1 MCNNI
6 VVVSKSVEQAIQT
19 MRATWPSVCNH
30 LHTVF
35 STTLTRSCSAS
46 AVALATCATR
56 MALLLASCW
65 CSHSILSVCVSQ

>member
-1 MCNNI
+1 MYNNM
-6 VVVSKSVEQAIQT
+6 VVVSTSVEQAT
-19 MRATWPSVCNH
+19 HTVCVTWPSVCNH

-56 MALLLASCW
+56 MALLLASC
-65 CSHSILSVCVSQ
+65 CSILSKRVSQ